1 MWLAINCEGLQ
12 RRKLRTGG
20 SIESIQPHLVIYYH
34 GCAQK
39 WNITIGME
47 SLVIFTH
54 NPQKST
60 EYVSPSTQNETEFSL
75 RIFCEC
81 SFGCLVFF
89 LIILLIFWVC
99 WVLIAIQQLLQLGV
113 ILLLLWWLLL
123 LQSMGSRHTGFG
135 SCRVWA
141 PQLWPTGLVATC
153 GNFPDQG
160 SNLCSWNWQADSQPL
175 DHQGCP
181 KYRF

>member
-47 SLVIFTH
+47 SPVIFTH
-54 NPQKST
+54 NPQKSP

-75 RIFCEC
+75 RIFCKC
-81 SFGCLVFF
+81 SFGFLFF
-89 LIILLIFWVC
+89 YIILLIFWVC
-99 WVLIAIQQLLQLGV
+99 WVLIAIHQLLQLGV
-113 ILLLLWWLLL
+113 ILLLLWWLLVAEHGLQAHRLQQLQGVGSAVVAHRLSCNMWELPRTGIKPVL
-123 LQSMGSRHTGFG
+123 LELAGRF
-135 SCRVWA
+135 
-141 PQLWPTGLVATC
+141 PTTR
-153 GNFPDQG
+153 PPRM
-160 SNLCSWNWQADSQPL
+160 S
-175 DHQGCP
+175 
-181 KYRF
+181 

>member
-1 MWLAINCEGLQ
+1 MPLFIVFPLISYLLWNWFYQWQFCQPLCFLRFGLGSLHWDFPKVNMSALIRKEVIHTWLAINCEGLQ

-20 SIESIQPHLVIYYH
+20 STESIQSHLVIYYH

-54 NPQKST
+54 NPQKSP

-81 SFGCLVFF
+81 SFVFFF
-89 LIILLIFWVC
+89 LILLILGVC
-99 WVLIAIQQLLQLGV
+99 WVLIAI
-113 ILLLLWWLLL
+113 
-123 LQSMGSRHTGFG
+123 H
-135 SCRVWA
+135 
-141 PQLWPTGLVATC
+141 
-153 GNFPDQG
+153 
-160 SNLCSWNWQADSQPL
+160 
-175 DHQGCP
+175 
-181 KYRF
+181 